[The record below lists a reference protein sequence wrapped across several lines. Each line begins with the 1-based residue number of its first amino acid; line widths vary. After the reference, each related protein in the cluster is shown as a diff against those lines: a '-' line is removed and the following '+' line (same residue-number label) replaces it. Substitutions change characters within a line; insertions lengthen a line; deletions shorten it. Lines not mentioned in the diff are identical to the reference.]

1 MKHVVYARLN
11 AEEMRQLE
19 KMKKNLSIVSTSQ
32 VISRVFTFLAN
43 NQEEPVVQRIT
54 GEYLK

>member
-43 NQEEPVVQRIT
+43 NQEEPIVQRIT